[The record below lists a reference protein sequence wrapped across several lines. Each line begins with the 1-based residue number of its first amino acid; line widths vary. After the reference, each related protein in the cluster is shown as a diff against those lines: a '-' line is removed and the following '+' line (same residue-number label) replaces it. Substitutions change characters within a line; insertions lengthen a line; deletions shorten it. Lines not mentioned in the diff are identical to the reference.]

1 MAASQKRG
9 HNTAITC
16 PMPTLFLI
24 FPLEAVRCVGAWVE
38 VSLRASFMAFFLLGV
53 QGGMNDGSLMMM
65 TTTTTMMMMMMM
77 MMLLLMGKNEVKQ
90 ECSIIISPFLKVILT
105 WHWKSIE
112 T

>member
-1 MAASQKRG
+1 M
-9 HNTAITC
+9 N
-16 PMPTLFLI
+16 
-24 FPLEAVRCVGAWVE
+24 
-38 VSLRASFMAFFLLGV
+38 FLLGV

-65 TTTTTMMMMMMM
+65 TTMMTTTMMMMMMM
-77 MMLLLMGKNEVKQ
+77 MMMMLLMGKNEVKQ